1 MLYCAKI
8 NEKYTPHQPFT
19 FINIL
24 TFDQVVVMLV
34 ITDQT
39 VPFLVLQTVRRGDV
53 TLTRDIVLAA
63 YRDIRV

>member
-19 FINIL
+19 FINIF
-24 TFDQVVVMLV
+24 TFDKVVVMLV

-39 VPFLVLQTVRRGDV
+39 VQFLVLQTVRIGDV
-53 TLTRDIVLAA
+53 MSTRDIVLVA
-63 YRDIRV
+63 YRVIRV